1 MRRTLVALVVAV
13 GLVVAPAAAAQAA
26 PPPTTQVQTQVKT
39 TQAKT
44 APAKTAPAK
53 TAPAKTVKVTKFKNC
68 TAMHKKYA
76 GGVAKNSKVHNTK
89 TVAGH
94 KVRAKSSHKP
104 KVSAALYSANKG
116 LDRDKDGIAC
126 EK

>member
-1 MRRTLVALVVAV
+1 MRRTLVALAVAM
-13 GLVVAPAAAAQAA
+13 GLVVVPAAAAQAA
-26 PPPTTQVQTQVKT
+26 PAPTAQVQT
-39 TQAKT
+39 AKVQT
-44 APAKTAPAK
+44 
-53 TAPAKTVKVTKFKNC
+53 AKTVKATKYKNC

-76 GGVAKNSKVHNTK
+76 GGVAKSSKVRNTK

-104 KVSAALYSANKG
+104 KVSAALYAANKG

>member
-1 MRRTLVALVVAV
+1 MRRILVALAVAV

-26 PPPTTQVQTQVKT
+26 PAPTTQVQTKQVGT

-44 APAKTAPAK
+44 APAKTV
-53 TAPAKTVKVTKFKNC
+53 PAKTVKVTKFKNC

>member
-1 MRRTLVALVVAV
+1 MRRTLVALAVAA
-13 GLVVAPAAAAQAA
+13 GLVLAPAVAAQAA
-26 PPPTTQVQTQVKT
+26 PAPTQTQSSQVR
-39 TQAKT
+39 
-44 APAKTAPAK
+44 
-53 TAPAKTVKVTKFKNC
+53 TVKVVKYKNC

-76 GGVAKNSKVHNTK
+76 GGVAKSSKVHNTK

-94 KVRAKSSHKP
+94 KVRAKSTYKP
-104 KVSAALYSANKG
+104 KVSASLYAANKG

>member
-1 MRRTLVALVVAV
+1 MRRTLVALAVAM
-13 GLVVAPAAAAQAA
+13 GLVVVPAAAAQAA
-26 PPPTTQVQTQVKT
+26 PAPTAQVQVQT
-39 TQAKT
+39 
-44 APAKTAPAK
+44 
-53 TAPAKTVKVTKFKNC
+53 AKTVKATKYKNC

-76 GGVAKNSKVHNTK
+76 GGVAKSSKVRNTK

>member
-1 MRRTLVALVVAV
+1 MRRTLVALAVAM
-13 GLVVAPAAAAQAA
+13 GLVVVPAAAAQAA
-26 PPPTTQVQTQVKT
+26 PAPTAQVQVQVQT
-39 TQAKT
+39 
-44 APAKTAPAK
+44 
-53 TAPAKTVKVTKFKNC
+53 AKTVKATKYKNC

-76 GGVAKNSKVHNTK
+76 GGVAKSSKVRNTK

-94 KVRAKSSHKP
+94 KVHAKSSHKP

>member
-1 MRRTLVALVVAV
+1 MRRTLVALAVAM
-13 GLVVAPAAAAQAA
+13 GLVVVPAAAAQAA
-26 PPPTTQVQTQVKT
+26 PAPTAQVQT
-39 TQAKT
+39 
-44 APAKTAPAK
+44 
-53 TAPAKTVKVTKFKNC
+53 AKTVKATKYKNC

-76 GGVAKNSKVHNTK
+76 GGVAKSSKVRNTK

-94 KVRAKSSHKP
+94 KVHAKSSHKP